1 MSKPDFITFGCRLN
15 SFETEIMRGQAAKAG
30 LDDVVVIHTCAVTA
44 EAERQA
50 RQAIRKARRERPD
63 ARIVVTGCSAQIS
76 PDAYAEMPE
85 VDQVVGNQEKLQADL
100 WQALAQATPAQPG
113 PTLAGSGVTKAKV
126 VVGDVNDIKE
136 TAGHLVD
143 GLDGRSRAF
152 VQVQNGCDHRCTF
165 CIIPFGRGPSR
176 SVPVGDIVAQTRRL
190 VEHGHKE
197 VVLTGVDLTSF
208 GRDLP
213 GEPTLGQMARRL
225 LKLVPELPRLRL
237 SSIDPAEVDPD
248 LFELIASEP
257 RLMPHLHLSVQAG
270 DTLTLK
276 RMKRRHTRDDVI
288 TLARICR
295 GLRPDIA
302 FGADLI
308 AGFPTETAAMFE
320 NTLALI
326 EEADLTYLHVFPYSA
341 REGTPA
347 ARMPEVPKT
356 IRKERAARLREAGN
370 RALDRFLAREVRRR
384 ATLLVEQNQGGHTE
398 TFAPFRFSDGT
409 DVPSPGDLA
418 PVVPERVEDGMLVG
432 RLAA

>member
-1 MSKPDFITFGCRLN
+1 MSKPDIITFGCRLN
-15 SFETEIMRGQAAKAG
+15 SFESEIIRGRAAQAG

-50 RQAIRKARRERPD
+50 RQAIRRARRERPD
-63 ARIVVTGCSAQIS
+63 AKIVVTGCSAQIT
-76 PDAYAEMPE
+76 PDRYAAMGE
-85 VDQVVGNQEKLQADL
+85 VDHVIGNQEKLDPHVWQDL
-100 WQALAQATPAQPG
+100 STQVLEG
-113 PTLAGSGVTKAKV
+113 PRVM
-126 VVGDVNDIKE
+126 VGDVEEIRE
-136 TAGHLVD
+136 TAGHLID
-143 GLDGRSRAF
+143 GMDGRSRAF

-165 CIIPFGRGPSR
+165 CIIPYGRGPSR
-176 SVPVGDIVAQTRRL
+176 SVPVGEVVAQTRRL

-197 VVLTGVDLTSF
+197 VVLTGVDLTSY
-208 GRDLP
+208 GKDLP
-213 GEPTLGQMARRL
+213 GQPTLGQMTRRL

-288 TLARICR
+288 SLTRICK
-295 GLRPDIA
+295 GLRPEIA

-308 AGFPTETAAMFE
+308 TGFPTETEAMFE
-320 NTLALI
+320 STLRLV
-326 EEADLTYLHVFPYSA
+326 EEAELTFLHVFPYSP

-347 ARMPEVPKT
+347 ARMPQVPKAVA
-356 IRKERAARLREAGN
+356 KERAARLRRAGEQALT
-370 RALDRFLAREVRRR
+370 RFLDREMSRS
-384 ATLLVEQNQGGHTE
+384 ATLLVEQSQGGHTE
-398 TFAPFRFSDGT
+398 TFAPFRFGDLANA
-409 DVPSPGDLA
+409 PAPGSLA